1 MNVVI
6 MMLMAFA
13 QNTSFSIVSRS
24 RNFDSKLYHLFAAV
38 GSNCIWFMT
47 LKYLAITNHMDW
59 RLFIPY
65 AIGAVAGSVNGQWIS
80 MKIEQWLRLTRDQHL
95 KGKNV

>member
-6 MMLMAFA
+6 MILMAFA

-24 RNFDSKLYHLFAAV
+24 RNFDSKLYHLVAAI

-47 LKYLAITNHMDW
+47 LKYLAITNHMNW
-59 RLFIPY
+59 VLFIPY
-65 AIGAVAGSVNGQWIS
+65 AIGAVLGSVNGQVIS
-80 MKIEQWLRLTRDQHL
+80 MKIEKWLGLERDQHL
-95 KGKNV
+95 KGAK